1 MTQQIPID
9 PDCVA
14 DAPAGPDGTH
24 AVRPDLAYQRHVL
37 VNVAY
42 LGPPG
47 AGDRGWCWSMP
58 DRGLARRDRISG
70 GGPFRD
76 RRPSG
81 RDRAHPRPFR
91 PCRRAGGAG
100 GGLGRAGLGAPARA
114 ALSRRQ
120 RRLSGPGSE
129 RRRRPRRPAV
139 AAVSDPSRRCRRPLR
154 LLPDDGSVPPL
165 PGWRWI
171 PTPGHS
177 PGHVSLWRAADRTLI
192 AGDAFVATAQESVYA
207 VATQAPEMH
216 GRRATSP
223 PTGMRRR
230 SVETLAWLEPELAL
244 TGHGRPLH
252 GPGLRQALHAL
263 ARDFA
268 AWRCPKRGATS
279 ARRFVPATRT
289 RPARPE
295 RVPSPFSTP
304 RRPPAP
310 TALRQLYRTDPV
322 VLVHSMF

>member
-47 AGDRGWCWSMP
+47 AGDRGWVLVDAGIVGS
-58 DRGLARRDRISG
+58 RGAIESAAAARFGAGARPAAIVLTHGHFDHVGVLEELAEAWDV
-70 GGPFRD
+70 PVW
-76 RRPSG
+76 
-81 RDRAHPRPFR
+81 AHPLERPYLDGSAAY
-91 PCRRAGGAG
+91 PAPDPSVG
-100 GGLGRAGLGAPARA
+100 GGLVA
-114 ALSRRQ
+114 
-120 RRLSGPGSE
+120 RLSPLFPT
-129 RRRRPRRPAV
+129 RPVDVGAR
-139 AAVSDPSRRCRRPLR
+139 LR

-216 GRRATSP
+216 GP
-223 PTGMRRR
+223 PRYLTTDWDAAGR
-230 SVETLAWLEPELAL
+230 SVETLARLEPELAL
-244 TGHGRPLH
+244 TGHGRPLN

-268 AWRCPKRGATS
+268 AVA
-279 ARRFVPATRT
+279 VPEEGRYVGSPVRAGDPDATRT
-289 RPARPE
+289 P
-295 RVPSPFSTP
+295 
-304 RRPPAP
+304 
-310 TALRQLYRTDPV
+310 
-322 VLVHSMF
+322 